1 MFLEDTI
8 QPKPNIYKS
17 RYQKNNMG
25 TALITI
31 KIMPESP
38 NSNLD
43 KIEEKAKK
51 VIEQSEGKKPNTKR
65 EPIAFGLNAIM
76 INFALDESKQIDPI
90 EEKLRK
96 IPEVNSAE
104 VTDFR
109 RAFG

>member
-1 MFLEDTI
+1 MFLQNTNTN
-8 QPKPNIYKS
+8 PNIYKS
-17 RYQKNNMG
+17 RYQKNTMG
-25 TALITI
+25 TALVTI

-38 NSNLD
+38 DSDLTA
-43 KIEEKAKK
+43 IEEKAKE
-51 VIEQSEGKKPNTKR
+51 VVEQAEGRNPTTKR

-90 EEKLRK
+90 EEKLRE

-104 VTDFR
+104 VSDFR